1 MIEIDGLAFRYPGAH
16 ESALEH
22 IGLTVPEGSVTVVAG
37 ESGSGKTTLLRLI
50 AGFQVPSAGTIRI
63 AGVPMSEA
71 GRVVV
76 PEERHVGVVFQDFAL
91 FPHLTVER
99 NVEFGITRLS
109 REARRRRVAECI
121 DLLGITGLAA
131 RYPHELSGGQAQ
143 RVAIA
148 RALAPSPRIIVMD
161 EPFNNLNVALRH
173 ELVPVVAR
181 VLRATGIT
189 SIVVTHDPHEAY
201 ELADEMILL
210 KDGRIEQIGPP
221 RELYESPQT
230 RYVAHFF
237 GPVNEIAVDSG
248 LGRALAHERL
258 PMIDNTTMIVRP
270 ERVSV
275 TEIGAGITE
284 AVVHDVRFAG
294 DHLIAELSGDWDG
307 LLRAHI
313 THAELAPGARVG
325 VAVDRLVPTH

>member
-1 MIEIDGLAFRYPGAH
+1 MIEIEDLTFRYPGAN
-16 ESALEH
+16 ESALER
-22 IGLTVPEGSVTVVAG
+22 IGLSVPGGSVTVIAG

-50 AGFQVPSAGTIRI
+50 AGFQVPDAGSIRI
-63 AGVPMSEA
+63 AGVSMSES

-99 NVEFGITRLS
+99 NVEFGIARLP
-109 REARRRRVAECI
+109 RQARRKRVAECI
-121 DLLGITGLAA
+121 DLLGIGRLAA

-181 VLRATGIT
+181 VLRTTGIT
-189 SIVVTHDPHEAY
+189 SIIVTHDPHEAY
-201 ELADEMILL
+201 ELADEMVLL
-210 KDGRIEQIGPP
+210 KDGRIEQIGTP
-221 RELYESPQT
+221 RDLYENPRT

-237 GPVNEIAVDSG
+237 GPVNEIALDSP
-248 LGRALAHERL
+248 LGRALARLKL
-258 PMIDNTTMIVRP
+258 PMIDDGTCILRP
-270 ERVSV
+270 ERLSV
-275 TEIGAGITE
+275 TEVGAGLVE
-284 AVVHDVRFAG
+284 ATVEDMRFAG

-307 LLRAHI
+307 LLRAHV
-313 THAELAPGARVG
+313 AQAVGPGARVG
-325 VAVDRLVPTH
+325 VAVDRLVPVH